1 MYIIGWCGIRYN
13 PYLPLTRPLRTP
25 YAHLRGGV
33 KGLGVKGRVKELRVK
48 GLGVK
53 GRVKEL
59 RVKELRVK
67 G

>member
-48 GLGVK
+48 
-53 GRVKEL
+53 EL

-67 G
+67 GEG

>member
-48 GLGVK
+48 
-53 GRVKEL
+53 EL
-59 RVKELRVK
+59 RVR